1 MKKFYVTT
9 PIYYPSGNPHIGHA
23 YTTLIADVLTRY
35 KKKAGYEI
43 FFITGM
49 DEHGQKIEDKAREL
63 NLTPKE
69 LVDKNTQIFKNLW
82 EVLGINYSH
91 FIRTTDEYHVKTV
104 QKVFSILYEKKFI
117 YLGLWKGFYCVSC
130 EENYT
135 KTLASKKEGS
145 TDLFCAQ
152 GHKLV
157 EKQEESYF
165 LKIKEFKKYISS
177 FLKSDKLIYPISR
190 VNELFNSFLN
200 NSDFD
205 DLSISRSNFNWGIK
219 IKENPNHVIY
229 VWLDALLNYLTGLG
243 FLQDDDT
250 NFKKFWESN
259 DVEIVHLMSKE
270 ITRFHCIYWPIILEM
285 LELRKPSKYISHG
298 WIITE
303 QGKMSKSLGNVL
315 DPFYFIKKYGRDA
328 FRFYLLKELSLKDDS
343 VFSEELFVTTFN
355 KDLANNV
362 GNLFSRLIGM
372 VKKYRNGIIPAYKHS
387 NINHFQN
394 MINKIKEFD
403 SKIID
408 SINSLKPQTIIQTVI
423 DLIVECNLF
432 IELSQPW
439 NLFKE
444 NNINDLDAFLSLVGN
459 IAKRVIFYLEPV
471 LVDGMVE
478 ALKIFNID
486 KNDFTIQFVNDF
498 GSLDNYK
505 LNEINPLYLRI
516 EKEK

>member
-1 MKKFYVTT
+1 M
-9 PIYYPSGNPHIGHA
+9 
-23 YTTLIADVLTRY
+23 
-35 KKKAGYEI
+35 
-43 FFITGM
+43 
-49 DEHGQKIEDKAREL
+49 
-63 NLTPKE
+63 
-69 LVDKNTQIFKNLW
+69 
-82 EVLGINYSH
+82 
-91 FIRTTDEYHVKTV
+91 
-104 QKVFSILYEKKFI
+104 
-117 YLGLWKGFYCVSC
+117 
-130 EENYT
+130 
-135 KTLASKKEGS
+135 
-145 TDLFCAQ
+145 
-152 GHKLV
+152 
-157 EKQEESYF
+157 
-165 LKIKEFKKYISS
+165 
-177 FLKSDKLIYPISR
+177 
-190 VNELFNSFLN
+190 
-200 NSDFD
+200 
-205 DLSISRSNFNWGIK
+205 
-219 IKENPNHVIY
+219 
-229 VWLDALLNYLTGLG
+229 LNYLTGLG